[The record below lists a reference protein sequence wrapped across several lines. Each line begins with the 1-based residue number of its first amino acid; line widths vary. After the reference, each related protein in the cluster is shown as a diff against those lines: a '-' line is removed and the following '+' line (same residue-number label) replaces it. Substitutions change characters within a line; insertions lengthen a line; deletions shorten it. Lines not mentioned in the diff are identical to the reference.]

1 MTESEYS
8 PEELDLMAKAYER
21 ACAKL
26 QELNNI
32 LPEQIERA
40 RAALVGAIA
49 EAVEKGERSEEFLV
63 CAALA
68 RFCNMV
74 DAMDR
79 LLPERRL

>member
-21 ACAKL
+21 TCDKL
-26 QELNNI
+26 QEFNNV

-40 RAALVGAIA
+40 RVALVGAIA
-49 EAVEKGERSEEFLV
+49 EAMEKGERSEEFLV

-68 RFCNMV
+68 RFCNLV
-74 DAMDR
+74 DAVER
-79 LLPERRL
+79 LMPIRPR